1 VALDD
6 LAQQLPVV
14 ASQLKDQFGESVPR
28 AIAAMIRAVHADF
41 PHDSFIADVR
51 AGYGPLSLTQ
61 RGLHIAAAL
70 RKHLPQEY
78 PRAVRILVD
87 SATQPHDHVASGG
100 MAAFL
105 YMPHLFFI
113 SRHGL
118 DHFEESMRAQHA
130 FTQLF
135 TAEFSIRA
143 FLEKHPEATLAR
155 LREWARDPSEHVRR
169 LVSEGTRP
177 RLPWAPRLR
186 AFQKDPRPVIE
197 LLELLKD
204 DPSQYVRRSVANNLN
219 DIGKDHPALLVATA
233 KRWLKNA
240 TPERRWIVKHALR
253 SAIKRADAG
262 ALGTLGYGGKADVSV
277 RKVAVTPARVKIGG
291 SVNISF
297 VLANQLAKRQRVMAD
312 LVVHFVK
319 ARGTGAKT
327 FKLKAV
333 ELPPRGSVA
342 LRKTLALKQLTTR
355 RHYPGVHR
363 VEALLNGRRVK
374 LGQFSLS
381 AGRATSR
388 GSAAGG

>member
-1 VALDD
+1 VAFDD
-6 LAQQLPVV
+6 LAQQFPLM
-14 ASQLKDQFGESVPR
+14 ASQLKDQFGESAPR
-28 AIAAMIRAVHADF
+28 AIAAMIRAVHANF
-41 PHDSFIADVR
+41 PHDEFITDVR

-61 RGLHIAAAL
+61 RGAHVAAAL
-70 RKHLPQEY
+70 KKHLPPEY
-78 PRAVRILVD
+78 PHAVRILVE
-87 SATQPHDHVASGG
+87 SASQPHGHRASGG

-113 SRHGL
+113 ARHGL

-130 FTQLF
+130 LTQRF

-143 FLEKHPEATLAR
+143 YLEKHPARTLAL
-155 LREWARDPSEHVRR
+155 LREWTCDPSEHVRR

-186 AFQKDPRPVIE
+186 AFQKDPRPVLE

-204 DPSQYVRRSVANNLN
+204 DPSLYVRRSVANNLN

-240 TPERRWIVKHALR
+240 TAERRWIVNHALR

-262 ALGTLGYGGKADVSV
+262 ALGALGYGGKADVSV
-277 RKVAVTPARVKIGG
+277 RQPQITPARARIGG

-297 VLANQLAKRQRVMAD
+297 VLVNKLAKRQRVMAD

-333 ELPPRGSVA
+333 DLPPHGRV
-342 LRKTLALKQLTTR
+342 TLGKKITLKQLTTR
-355 RHYPGVHR
+355 KHYAGLHR
-363 VEALLNGRRVK
+363 VEALLNGQRMK
-374 LGQFSLS
+374 LGQFAL
-381 AGRATSR
+381 R
-388 GSAAGG
+388 